1 MAAAAKKQRP
11 ALNPLM
17 LKWAREWRGHT
28 LEDAAR
34 RVNKKPEDIAAWE
47 KVANAQEAVDGP
59 TVRQARS
66 LAELYD
72 RSFLEFFRS
81 EPPPIKDPQLVP
93 DFRMHRGADEP
104 GEERELK
111 LIQGWAEAQRQNAI
125 DLYAE
130 LGDEPPIV
138 PAQLF
143 VDDQIDVDIAANN
156 ARQVLNFS
164 VQEQF
169 DLKIK
174 DQAKLPDVIRR
185 KFEAAGI
192 LTLRVADLSDFQA
205 RGICIFASPLP
216 VIVFANET
224 TGAQCFTL
232 AHELGHVVLKQ
243 SGITGKRTKDNP
255 SRIEQW
261 CDRFAASFLMP
272 KTEIV
277 AALGS
282 PLNPP
287 LDEISEEKL
296 LEMATRFRVSRHA
309 MLIRLVNL
317 GYVNPAYYWGVM
329 KPLFD
334 AQDANLKSFA
344 RSKYY
349 GSRYRN
355 ALGRLYTGLVIEAW
369 NSGKI
374 TNHSAA
380 EYMGIKNFE
389 HLFAIREHFSSS

>member
-47 KVANAQEAVDGP
+47 KVENSLEAVDRP
-59 TVRQARS
+59 TVKQARS
-66 LAELYD
+66 LADLYD
-72 RSFLEFFRS
+72 RAFLEFFRS
-81 EPPPIKDPQLVP
+81 EPPPIKEPELVP
-93 DFRMHRGADEP
+93 DFRMHRGADKP

-130 LGDEPPIV
+130 LGDQPPTV
-138 PAQLF
+138 PDQLF
-143 VDDQIDVDIAANN
+143 VDDKIDVEIAANN
-156 ARQVLNFS
+156 ARQVLKFS
-164 VQEQF
+164 MSEQF
-169 DLKIK
+169 GLRIN
-174 DQAKLPDVIRR
+174 DQGKLPEIMRL

-192 LTLRVADLSDFQA
+192 LTLRVSGLSDFQA

-224 TGAQCFTL
+224 SGAQCFTL
-232 AHELGHVVLKQ
+232 AHELGHVILKQ
-243 SGITGKRTKDNP
+243 SGISGKRIKDNP
-255 SRIEQW
+255 SKIEQW

-272 KTEIV
+272 KTEIAV
-277 AALGS
+277 ALGS

-287 LDEISEEKL
+287 LDEISDEKL
-296 LEMATRFRVSRHA
+296 EQLATRFRVSQHA

-317 GYVNPAYYWGVM
+317 GYVNSTYYWGVK
-329 KPLFD
+329 KPFFD
-334 AQDANLKSFA
+334 SQEAILKSFA

-355 ALGRLYTGLVIEAW
+355 SLGRLYTGLVIEAW

-389 HLFAIREHFSSS
+389 HLFAIRENFSSS